1 MATDKQY
8 KHVLP
13 EGFVLKGGECD
24 YVIEKVLGKGGF
36 GVTYKVKA
44 RVKLKKISV
53 NVNFAVKE
61 YFPDICSREA
71 DNATIKI
78 PETKIEEVR
87 DGIKDF
93 INEGRKLQQVCELNP
108 NIVDVNEVFEANGTA
123 YYVLEYLEGG
133 NLRKLVSDNG
143 GKGIGEQQMLHVM
156 MPIGRA
162 VQCLHDHNMLHLD
175 IKPDNIMMR
184 KNHDGGEDEPVLI
197 DFGIATHFNEQGT
210 PTSKMPS
217 QGISAGYSPIEQY
230 SRIMYFDP
238 RFDVYAFSATCLYL
252 LTGKDP
258 IEALSMP
265 ADFVSRE
272 MPPYVSPIVT
282 SAIERGMSK
291 EKDQRLSSINEL
303 LQWLC
308 ATGQETQTEQ
318 VAAPVPT
325 PSADTRNINEPYQ
338 PIQQQPEKKR
348 SVISLKDTEDKGKKN
363 KSLYIILAAIAA
375 LVVGLATFFI
385 LKDNKKA
392 DDSSML
398 PSEEVSVSKDS
409 EDDCTATLQRVLE
422 EKDNLIDGE
431 SVVYALWGNDE
442 HNIIIGIAQKPGQC
456 HHLYKIVK
464 NNGKWTVEYTGV
476 SEYNAG
482 DDITL
487 DPDKM
492 KASRDSIPQI
502 VEIDGKKYFFFAD
515 MTTPAG
521 NQNNKKVVL
530 YMHNIENMQMAATAT
545 YSGTLQNKN
554 GEKVIECSPA
564 SGSGSLVKWM
574 NEKAKNS
581 IGIIH
586 FEEKKAEQPAPVKKV
601 ENKNKN
607 KKTINTGNY
616 QKKND
621 GGNINKEYEQL
632 SGRNNN
638 KPNPNKPELC
648 N

>member
-13 EGFVLKGGECD
+13 KGFVLKGGECD

-282 SAIERGMSK
+282 SAIESGMRK
-291 EKDQRLSSINEL
+291 EKDQRTATINEL

-308 ATGQETQTEQ
+308 ATEQETQAEQ

-325 PSADTRNINEPYQ
+325 QSADTRNINEPFQ

-363 KSLYIILAAIAA
+363 KSLYIILSAIAA
-375 LVVGLATFFI
+375 LVIGLATFFI

-392 DDSSML
+392 DTTSASLIEDAEVVTEDHANPDASYSYDAATNTVTIIKEIDIL
-398 PSEEVSVSKDS
+398 PNKNEEDY
-409 EDDCTATLQRVLE
+409 L
-422 EKDNLIDGE
+422 
-431 SVVYALWGNDE
+431 NDLDISTE
-442 HNIIIGIAQKPGQC
+442 VD
-456 HHLYKIVK
+456 KIVEEFK
-464 NNGKWTVEYTGV
+464 NSTNPSYSTIKNKGVTITVKFINKATGEEFM
-476 SEYNAG
+476 SF
-482 DDITL
+482 DITPEDL
-487 DPDKM
+487 
-492 KASRDSIPQI
+492 
-502 VEIDGKKYFFFAD
+502 
-515 MTTPAG
+515 
-521 NQNNKKVVL
+521 N
-530 YMHNIENMQMAATAT
+530 
-545 YSGTLQNKN
+545 
-554 GEKVIECSPA
+554 
-564 SGSGSLVKWM
+564 M
-574 NEKAKNS
+574 NEKATNSKGVKNLNK
-581 IGIIH
+581 
-586 FEEKKAEQPAPVKKV
+586 EKAEQAAPVKKV

-638 KPNPNKPELC
+638 KANTKNPANYPPPKPSNNTQGSGMKLKQEK
-648 N
+648 NT